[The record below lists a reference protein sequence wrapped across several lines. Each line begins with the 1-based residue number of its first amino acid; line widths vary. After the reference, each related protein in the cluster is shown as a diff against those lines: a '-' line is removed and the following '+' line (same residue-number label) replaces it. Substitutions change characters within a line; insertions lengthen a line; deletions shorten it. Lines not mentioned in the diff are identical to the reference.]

1 MQHKSTSDEVAMAM
15 TASLRLSGKA
25 PNIELVARRLSV
37 KTFWSR
43 SGLQGGF
50 KSHSAQWM

>member
-1 MQHKSTSDEVAMAM
+1 MQHNSASDEVAMAM
-15 TASLRLSGKA
+15 TGPLRLSGKT